1 MSSRTVYTM
10 LEEAAAQL
18 GHAAAL
24 HQPRT
29 EQGKRSY
36 RQYTWDE
43 FRDAAREVAAAL
55 ISLGIRKG
63 DVVAIA
69 SETRAELYIAD
80 FGIMACGAVSAA
92 LYTSYAAADLVRTL
106 RACGARAVFAEDPKT
121 LKRLESAAAAPLEVR
136 WILLTGRAEGA
147 ATLDDLRQAGREA
160 MARDPELWPRIS
172 RDVRPEDPAILYL
185 TSGATGEPKMAL
197 VAHGALVANA
207 DIGPEVLNAGPHDS
221 TLAFL
226 PSAHITQ
233 RVVME
238 LLAIRCGVSV
248 WFSES
253 LLRLPQELTAIEPTI
268 FVAPPRLWERI
279 YKTTRTEI
287 GKRPA
292 LARNVFYAA
301 IGIGLRVSELR
312 LEGRPV
318 PRWMENA
325 RKLADRLVYRKL
337 RERFGRRLRYAASG
351 AAPLG
356 ADLARF
362 YLAIGLPLHEGYGL
376 TEGGIVVL
384 NPMDRQKPGSIG
396 KPLPGVEVKLA
407 PDGELLV
414 RCAYGFLGYFQDP
427 QATAATLRDGWL
439 HTGDLCEMDLDGYLY
454 ITGRKK
460 DLVVTSS
467 GRKIYPAHIE
477 DLFKTEPLISHVLLV
492 GDRLPYPAALITVN
506 PAAGSPADPKVV
518 EEVRRAVARVNARLP
533 EFERIHKHR
542 ILDRDFT
549 IEDGELTPTLKPRRA
564 AILAN
569 HHTVIEELYGP

>member
-1 MSSRTVYTM
+1 MSSRTAYAM
-10 LEEAAAQL
+10 LEETAARL
-18 GHAAAL
+18 GGAAAL
-24 HQPRT
+24 HQPYAGD
-29 EQGKRSY
+29 GKRGY
-36 RQYTWDE
+36 RRFAWSE
-43 FRDAAREVAAAL
+43 FRDAAREVAVAL
-55 ISLGIRKG
+55 VSLGIRKG

-92 LYTSYAAADLVRTL
+92 LYTSYPAADLVRTL
-106 RACGARAVFAEDPKT
+106 RACRARAVFAEDPKM
-121 LKRLESAAAAPLEVR
+121 LQRLEGAAAAPLDVR
-136 WILLTGRAEGA
+136 WILLTGRAEEGIA
-147 ATLDDLRQAGREA
+147 LDDLRQAGREA

-197 VAHGALVANA
+197 VAHRALVANA
-207 DIGPEVLNAGPHDS
+207 DIGPEVLNAGPQDS

-233 RVVME
+233 RVVIE
-238 LLAIRCGVSV
+238 LIAVRCGVPV

-253 LLRLPQELTAIEPTI
+253 LLRLPQELMAVEPTL

-279 YKTTRTEI
+279 YKTVRAEI

-292 LARNVFYAA
+292 PVRAVFYAA
-301 IGIGLRVSELR
+301 LGVGLRVAELR
-312 LEGRPV
+312 QQGRPV
-318 PRWMENA
+318 PVWMEQA

-337 RERFGRRLRYAASG
+337 RERFGRRLRFAASG

-356 ADLARF
+356 AGLARF
-362 YLAIGLPLHEGYGL
+362 YLAIGVPLHEGYGL

-384 NPMDRQKPGSIG
+384 NPMGRQKPGSIG
-396 KPLPGVEVKLA
+396 RPLPGVEVRLA

-414 RCAYGFLGYFQDP
+414 RCPFFFLGYFQDP
-427 QATAATLRDGWL
+427 QATAAALRGGWL
-439 HTGDLCEMDLDGYLY
+439 HTGDLCEIDEEGYLFL
-454 ITGRKK
+454 TGRKK
-460 DLVVTSS
+460 ELVVTSS

-477 DLFKTEPLISHVLLV
+477 DLFKTEPVVSHVLLV

-506 PAAGSPADPKVV
+506 PAAGSPADPKTA

-533 EFERIHKHR
+533 EFERIHKYR

-549 IEDGELTPTLKPRRA
+549 IEDGELTSTLKLRRER
-564 AILAN
+564 ILEN
-569 HHTVIEELYGP
+569 HRAVIEELYGP